1 MSEKVLEKDLK
12 IAVVAGGMSDEREVS
27 LETGGMVRDALL
39 NGGYTNVVFIDA
51 DFNLDINL
59 RKINPDVVVNGL
71 HGTYGE
77 DGIVQGLL
85 EMLKIPYTGS
95 GVTASAAGMDKI
107 ISRALM
113 KECGIKTAKGVV
125 LQITTDIEPCFDFP
139 LVLKDPVN
147 GSSKGV
153 YIIKSEDEWE
163 KVIKELKTGSLF
175 LCEQYFRGREI
186 NVAVIGNSV
195 LGDVEIIPAN
205 EFYDYESKYL
215 SDKTK
220 YVVDPDYCENVSREI
235 WQASLNIHKILG
247 CKGVTR
253 SDFIVNGSDYVMLEI
268 NTLPGM
274 TSHSLVPMIA
284 AKRGISYLRL
294 VEMLIEEALNGN

>member
-1 MSEKVLEKDLK
+1 MNNKKLDKETK
-12 IAVVAGGMSDEREVS
+12 IAVLAGGMSEEREVS
-27 LETGGMVRDALL
+27 LESGGMIRDALV
-39 NGGYTNVVFIDA
+39 NGGYRKVSFVDA
-51 DFNLDINL
+51 GFDLDKKL
-59 RKINPDVVVNGL
+59 RELSPDVVVNGL

-85 EMLKIPYTGS
+85 EMLRIPYTGS
-95 GVTASAAGMDKI
+95 GVTASAVGMDKI
-107 ISRALM
+107 ISRAIM
-113 KECGIKTAKGVV
+113 KDAGIKMAEGLV
-125 LQITTDIEPCFDFP
+125 LKIKDDLLPPFDFP

-153 YIIKSEDEWE
+153 YIIKSLEEWNSTV
-163 KVIKELKTGSLF
+163 KTLKKDVLF
-175 LCEQYFRGREI
+175 LCEKYFKGREI
-186 NVAVIGNSV
+186 NVAVLGGEV

-220 YVVDPDYCENVSREI
+220 YIVDPDYSEDIAREI
-235 WQASLNIHKILG
+235 WQASLRIHSILG

-253 SDFIVNGSDYVMLEI
+253 SDFMVSDTDYVMLEI

-284 AKRGISYLRL
+284 EKRGISYLRL
-294 VEMLIEEALNGN
+294 VEMVIEEALRDE